1 MPLPPA
7 RSGGARRVPG
17 ERPWPRSRAVLAL
30 AALAVAGAPLRG
42 HDLWL
47 VPSSFAPEPG
57 AKVSVRIL
65 VGDGPGEGRPLAPR
79 PGWIERFVVA
89 GPGGEAPVAAVP
101 GRDPAGYAGLGEPGV
116 YALGLESGDTL
127 HTLSAERFA
136 RFLAEEGLEEAV
148 AGRIGGGPGA
158 RAGSPAPAGFVR
170 ELFSRSVK
178 CLLRV
183 PGAPEGGAGSA
194 LGLELELVPLSDP
207 FDRGAPELALRVLR
221 RGEPAAGVLVEAV
234 RLSGGAPAS
243 RAVSD
248 REGAVRLRLSG
259 VEAAGDEG
267 AGGWLV
273 TAVALEPAPPGAD
286 ADWRSLW
293 SSLTFER

>member
-1 MPLPPA
+1 M
-7 RSGGARRVPG
+7 PG

-30 AALAVAGAPLRG
+30 AALVAAAAPLRG

-89 GPGGEAPVAAVP
+89 GPGGEAPVATVA
-101 GRDPAGYAGLGEPGV
+101 GSDPAGYAGLGGPGV
-116 YALGLESGDTL
+116 YSVGLESGDTL

-136 RFLAEEGLEEAV
+136 RFLAEEGLEEAAAALSAAE
-148 AGRIGGGPGA
+148 AGP
-158 RAGSPAPAGFVR
+158 VR

-178 CLLRV
+178 SLLRV
-183 PGAPEGGAGSA
+183 GGGAASAGGVAAPEPGTT
-194 LGLELELVPLSDP
+194 LGLELELVPVSDP
-207 FDRGAPELALRVLR
+207 FDPGSPELALRVLR

-234 RLSGGAPAS
+234 RLTGAGTGGAVAS
-243 RAVSD
+243 SAVSD
-248 REGAVRLRLSG
+248 RRGRVRLPLTGAGAGSG
-259 VEAAGDEG
+259 GDG
-267 AGGWLV
+267 TDRASGGWLV
-273 TAVALEPAPPGAD
+273 TAVALERAPPGSG

-293 SSLTFER
+293 ASLTFER

>member
-1 MPLPPA
+1 MP
-7 RSGGARRVPG
+7 GG
-17 ERPWPRSRAVLAL
+17 RPWPRTRAVLAL
-30 AALAVAGAPLRG
+30 AALVAAAAPLRG

-101 GRDPAGYAGLGEPGV
+101 ERDPAGYAGLGERGV

-136 RFLAEEGLEEAV
+136 RFLAEEGLEAAA
-148 AGRIGGGPGA
+148 AGRAGGGSGA
-158 RAGSPAPAGFVR
+158 GGGSSAPSGFVR

-178 CLLRV
+178 SLLRV
-183 PGAPEGGAGSA
+183 PGAPEGSGRPPAPAGGAGSA

-207 FDRGAPELALRVLR
+207 FDRGAPELALRVLL
-221 RGEPAAGVLVEAV
+221 RGVPAAGVLVEAV

-243 RAVSD
+243 WAVSD

-259 VEAAGDEG
+259 AEAADEG